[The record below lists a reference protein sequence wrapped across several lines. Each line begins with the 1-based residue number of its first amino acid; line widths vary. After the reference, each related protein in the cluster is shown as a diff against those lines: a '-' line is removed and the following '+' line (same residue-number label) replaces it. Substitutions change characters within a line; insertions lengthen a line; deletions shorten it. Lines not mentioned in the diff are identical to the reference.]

1 MKPFKLLGKLLTAAA
16 PIAVGV
22 VAGPAAG
29 AGVAALMGT
38 LGLTKKAG
46 QVIEKKGI
54 TVAGKAIV
62 APGHRPHKAG
72 VPALALLL
80 PTLLA
85 PYLPPELLELV
96 KDPAILGALTVF
108 WHQFTSGVGKA
119 GNQGVD
125 SATAGG

>member
-1 MKPFKLLGKLLTAAA
+1 MIVDLRPGLVEALLLVFL
-16 PIAVGV
+16 
-22 VAGPAAG
+22 AGSPAQFESSR
-29 AGVAALMGT
+29 L
-38 LGLTKKAG
+38 
-46 QVIEKKGI
+46 
-54 TVAGKAIV
+54 V

-125 SATAGG
+125 SPDMGG